1 MGQQQLILLVL
12 ATIIVGLAMVV
23 GIRAFT
29 ENSIKS
35 NSDAL
40 MQDAVRIANDA
51 QAWKQKPAI
60 FGGQAQYT
68 GATVANDVDNF
79 TGTQFDRIGYAVA
92 GGSGWYENL
101 NGTFLVQGED
111 GVLLIVGVSSMFT
124 NVIAVTVTGLADST
138 ITGGSICLGGQHVYG
153 GVCGGTL
160 AELLLS
166 GTIIAD

>member
-79 TGTQFDRIGYAVA
+79 TGTQFDRIAYAVA
-92 GGSGWYENL
+92 IGAGPSAIYENL
-101 NGTFLVQGED
+101 NGFFQLGGGD
-111 GVLLIVGVSSMFT
+111 GTLTILGIAPKFR
-124 NVIAVTVTGLADST
+124 NAIAVTVTGLADST
-138 ITGGSICLGGQHVYG
+138 ITGLIVCLGGQDIYG
-153 GVCGGTL
+153 EECAATFDGYFD
-160 AELLLS
+160 EQ
-166 GTIIAD
+166 I